1 MKGQDTADTYYERL
15 QRALEIC
22 LKDIIDEKPTT
33 DEAKLIRECSKQAV
47 RRALSFVD
55 ACRYADTPWST
66 INKFKMAGSAEAAD
80 GQRRPA
86 DVRVLQQFSRDL
98 GFEEPHLES
107 WPTILAGRLVT
118 SMAINKLPPRE
129 TSSVFL
135 RLIDQISTVTG
146 QTITPVAR
154 RVALHRARDL
164 VLKSH
169 RQAQPGT
176 L

>member
-1 MKGQDTADTYYERL
+1 MNCPDTAEAFYERL
-15 QRALEIC
+15 RSALETC
-22 LKDIIDEKPTT
+22 LKDIIDSQPATK
-33 DEAKLIRECSKQAV
+33 EAKAVRECSKQAV

-66 INKFKMAGSAEAAD
+66 VNKFKMAGSADAAD

-86 DVRVLQQFSRDL
+86 DTGVLKQFSRDL
-98 GFEEPHLES
+98 GLEEPHLGS

-135 RLIDQISTVTG
+135 RLIDQITTVTG

-176 L
+176 V